1 MSDKNTLLADG
12 LLAGTQG
19 HTWRIDPM
27 HTAVTFSVRH
37 LMSKVRGRFN
47 DVDGQV
53 RLLSESPGSW
63 SVEASIAM
71 ASVDTG
77 VPMRDE
83 DLRSENFFDAAR
95 FPSMRFV
102 STEVTEDSSGFRVVG
117 DLTIRDVTQQVPI
130 EVEFLGVDESGL
142 QGEPRIGFSGRAT
155 VRRSDF
161 GVGDSSVQGSKVVIG
176 DAVTIELDVE
186 AFLES

>member
-1 MSDKNTLLADG
+1 MSESSMSLTNDLLTG
-12 LLAGTQG
+12 VKAGTW
-19 HTWRIDPM
+19 TIDPM

-47 DVDGQV
+47 DVDGKI
-53 RLLSESPGSW
+53 LIGESPGSC
-63 SVEASIAM
+63 SVDVSIAM

-77 VPMRDE
+77 TPMRDD
-83 DLRSENFFDAAR
+83 DLRSENFFDVAR

-102 STEVTEDSSGFRVVG
+102 STEVTQGTSGVLVVG
-117 DLTIRDVTQQVPI
+117 DLTIRDITQRVPL
-130 EVEFLGVDESGL
+130 EVEFLGIDESGL

-161 GVGDSSVQGSKVVIG
+161 GVGEGSVQGSKVVVG
-176 DAVTIELDVE
+176 DVVTIDLDVQ
-186 AFLES
+186 AFLDS

>member
-1 MSDKNTLLADG
+1 MSDSSRPLTDG
-12 LLAGTQG
+12 VLMGIRAGI
-19 HTWRIDPM
+19 WRIDPM

-47 DVDGQV
+47 DVDGQIRV
-53 RLLSESPGSW
+53 GESPGSW

-77 VPMRDE
+77 TAMRDE

-102 STEVTEDSSGFRVVG
+102 STDVLQDTSGFRVVG
-117 DLTIRDVTQQVPI
+117 DLTIRDITQRVTI

-142 QGEPRIGFSGRAT
+142 QGEPRMGFSGRAA

-161 GVGDSSVQGSKVVIG
+161 GVGENAVQGSKVVVG
-176 DAVTIELDVE
+176 DTVIIELDVE

>member
-1 MSDKNTLLADG
+1 MSDSSRLSTDG
-12 LLAGTQG
+12 ILTGVRAG
-19 HTWRIDPM
+19 TWRIDPM

-53 RLLSESPGSW
+53 RIGESPRTW

-77 VPMRDE
+77 TPMRDE
-83 DLRSENFFDAAR
+83 DLRSANFFDAAR

-102 STEVTEDSSGFRVVG
+102 GTEVIEDTPGFRVVG
-117 DLTIRDVTQQVPI
+117 DLTIRDITQQVGI

-142 QGEPRIGFSGRAT
+142 QGEPRIGFSARAT

-161 GVGDSSVQGSKVVIG
+161 GVGESSVQGNKVVIG

>member
-1 MSDKNTLLADG
+1 
-12 LLAGTQG
+12 
-19 HTWRIDPM
+19 M

-53 RLLSESPGSW
+53 GLGESPGSW

-83 DLRSENFFDAAR
+83 DLRSQNFFDTAR

-102 STEVTEDSSGFRVVG
+102 STGVAEDTSGVRVLG
-117 DLTIRDVTQQVPI
+117 DLTIRDITRRVPI

-161 GVGDSSVQGSKVVIG
+161 GVGERSVQGSKVVVG
-176 DAVTIELDVE
+176 DTVTIELDVE

>member
-1 MSDKNTLLADG
+1 MSDSNRQPTDDMPTRPR
-12 LLAGTQG
+12 AG
-19 HTWRIDPM
+19 TWRIDPM
-27 HTAVTFSVRH
+27 HSAVTFSVRH

-47 DVDGQV
+47 DVDGQIRV
-53 RLLSESPGSW
+53 GEAPGSW

-71 ASVDTG
+71 DSVDTG
-77 VPMRDE
+77 TPMRDD
-83 DLRSENFFDAAR
+83 DLRSENFFDVAR

-102 STEVTEDSSGFRVVG
+102 STEVTDDTSGIHVVG
-117 DLTIRDVTQQVPI
+117 DLTIRDTTRPVPV

-142 QGEPRIGFSGRAT
+142 QGEARLGLSGRAT

-161 GVGDSSVQGSKVVIG
+161 GVGARSVQGSKVVVG
-176 DAVTIELDVE
+176 DDVTVELDIE

>member
-1 MSDKNTLLADG
+1 MSDSSRPVTHG
-12 LLAGTQG
+12 LPAGMRAG
-19 HTWRIDPM
+19 IWGIDPM

-47 DVDGQV
+47 DVDGQI
-53 RLLSESPGSW
+53 RLAESPGSW

-71 ASVDTG
+71 GSVDTG

-83 DLRSENFFDAAR
+83 DLRSGNFFDVAR

-102 STEVTEDSSGFRVVG
+102 STEVSEDTSGFQVLG
-117 DLTIRDVTQQVPI
+117 DLTIRDITRQVPI

-142 QGEPRIGFSGRAT
+142 QGEPRVGFSGRAT

-161 GVGDSSVQGSKVVIG
+161 GVGESAVQGSKVVVG

-186 AFLES
+186 AFLQS

>member
-1 MSDKNTLLADG
+1 MSDSSRLPTDQTPAG
-12 LLAGTQG
+12 IRAGTW
-19 HTWRIDPM
+19 TIDPM

-37 LMSKVRGRFN
+37 LMSKVRGQFK
-47 DVDGQV
+47 DVEGQV
-53 RLLSESPGSW
+53 RVGESPGSW

-77 VPMRDE
+77 TPMRDE
-83 DLRSENFFDAAR
+83 DLRSANFFDVAR

-102 STEVTEDSSGFRVVG
+102 STEVTEDNSGFRVVG
-117 DLTIRDVTQQVPI
+117 DLTIRDITQQVPI

-142 QGEPRIGFSGRAT
+142 QGEPRIGVSGRAT

-161 GVGDSSVQGSKVVIG
+161 GVGESTVQGNKVVVG
-176 DAVTIELDVE
+176 DVVTIELDVE
-186 AFLES
+186 AYLES

>member
-1 MSDKNTLLADG
+1 MSDSSRSSTDG
-12 LLAGTQG
+12 VLAGIRTG
-19 HTWRIDPM
+19 TWRIDPM

-47 DVDGQV
+47 DVEGQV
-53 RLLSESPGSW
+53 RVGESPGSW

-77 VPMRDE
+77 TPMRDE
-83 DLRSENFFDAAR
+83 DLRSANFFDAAR

-102 STEVTEDSSGFRVVG
+102 SAEVTKDTSGFRVVG
-117 DLTIRDVTQQVPI
+117 DLTIRGITHQVPI

-161 GVGDSSVQGSKVVIG
+161 GVGESSVQGNKVVVG
-176 DAVTIELDVE
+176 DVVTIELDVE
-186 AFLES
+186 AYLES